1 MLFSQPV
8 VEGGPNN
15 QCLGALRI
23 FQPVRGALR
32 TLTSDEN
39 RKAPLGVS
47 FDFMVVQNVDVGA
60 GAGVADAGL
69 SDHQLKGQLS
79 IAAALPGNA
88 INPVVRDQRAVIIVI
103 RVFQAC
109 LAGPVDVSRES
120 RVIMRGERT
129 GFNRS
134 DGVLE
139 QAFIGIS
146 DRQIVVKERA
156 GLIERQCL
164 PLCLQIA
171 VKRRV

>member
-1 MLFSQPV
+1 
-8 VEGGPNN
+8 
-15 QCLGALRI
+15 
-23 FQPVRGALR
+23 
-32 TLTSDEN
+32 
-39 RKAPLGVS
+39 
-47 FDFMVVQNVDVGA
+47 MVIQNVDVGA

-79 IAAALPGNA
+79 IAAAFPGNA
-88 INPVVRDQRAVIIVI
+88 INPVVRDHCGVIIVI
-103 RVFQAC
+103 RVFQAR

-120 RVIMRGERT
+120 RVVMRGERT

-146 DRQIVVKERA
+146 YRQIVVKKRA

-171 VKRRV
+171 FKCRV